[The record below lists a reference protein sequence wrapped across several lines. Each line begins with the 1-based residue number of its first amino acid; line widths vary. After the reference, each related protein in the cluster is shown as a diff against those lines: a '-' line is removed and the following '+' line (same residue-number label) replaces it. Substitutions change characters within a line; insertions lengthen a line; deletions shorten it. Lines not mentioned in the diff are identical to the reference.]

1 MTVAFRKP
9 VHAPSLIL
17 VISANANWFVLAGV
31 TASYFTRFLL
41 LVSWD
46 IVHSDIL
53 LCIQNE
59 TKAKLHERFSHSM
72 LPSIRTL
79 KTKIQFLRRSFQ
91 LSVNKEFRM
100 KAEHFG
106 FKMKVLAS

>member
-17 VISANANWFVLAGV
+17 VISANADWFVLAGV

-41 LVSWD
+41 LVSWE

-53 LCIQNE
+53 LCTLFFSCFSWFEIDRTD
-59 TKAKLHERFSHSM
+59 TK
-72 LPSIRTL
+72 
-79 KTKIQFLRRSFQ
+79 
-91 LSVNKEFRM
+91 
-100 KAEHFG
+100 
-106 FKMKVLAS
+106 